1 MKVNAYI
8 NSTHTNTWGVVFG
21 DTSLTALMTLPPK
34 KSYITNKS
42 SLIHGK
48 LVLSKST
55 NAPKYD
61 ERDVSLVFYLRA
73 NSLPQFLT
81 RYHAF
86 AQQFDGGEFTL
97 KLEVTEG
104 LTTWTEQYT
113 LLFVSCTQFS
123 QFNGRLGKF
132 TLKVNEPDPTNRT
145 YSVVTET
152 PESSNS
158 NSDPSTPVETPT
170 PSGEE
175 SPNTEND

>member
-1 MKVNAYI
+1 MKVKAYI
-8 NSTHTNTWGVVFG
+8 NDTPTNNWGIVFG

-48 LVLSKST
+48 LVLSKNN

-81 RYHAF
+81 RYHTF

-97 KLEVTEG
+97 KIEVTEG
-104 LTTWTEQYT
+104 LVTWTEEYT

-132 TLKVNEPDPTNRT
+132 TLKVNEPDPTNRV
-145 YSVVTET
+145 YSVETHTE
-152 PESSNS
+152 SNTEP
-158 NSDPSTPVETPT
+158 DIEQPLTPVEPKIT
-170 PSGEE
+170 
-175 SPNTEND
+175 